1 MRWVAIHRMRTGK
14 VNTTNNNVRRVY
26 RNLEKEIKTSM
37 EVFVT
42 THMKKLEA
50 EVHGGLKEE
59 RNRDKMGKDKRKHF
73 QRSR

>member
-1 MRWVAIHRMRTGK
+1 
-14 VNTTNNNVRRVY
+14 
-26 RNLEKEIKTSM
+26 M

-73 QRSR
+73 QRSRWKANNKERTVMEERWLKK